1 MGFFLRAAGEKI
13 EHFGISNE
21 TPLFVPDVQ
30 QSGFL
35 TSIPLIHVILHL
47 PALRPMKE
55 LCANSPPQA
64 IFISNLCNS
73 VQLCNF

>member
-1 MGFFLRAAGEKI
+1 MGFFLCAAGETI
-13 EHFGISNE
+13 EHFGKISNE

-47 PALRPMKE
+47 FYIYRYYD
-55 LCANSPPQA
+55 Q
-64 IFISNLCNS
+64 
-73 VQLCNF
+73 

>member
-73 VQLCNF
+73 VKLFNF